1 MTTLSQTFTNPDKY
15 PLFVSYIITPQV
27 KQAGLEESFKKILNE
42 IKNSYI
48 GIYQEQS
55 KIVNS
60 IDSGNPS
67 VEYQNLKTFKLEETD
82 RKLLYKTAT
91 GFPDSS
97 YVIRQDRILD
107 IYSPYNPIFN
117 RSTFNG
123 KNKLN

>member
-1 MTTLSQTFTNPDKY
+1 MDSIK
-15 PLFVSYIITPQV
+15 SEYIT
-27 KQAGLEESFKKILNE
+27 
-42 IKNSYI
+42 
-48 GIYQEQS
+48 IYQEQS

-60 IDSGNPS
+60 IDSGEPS
-67 VEYQNLKTFKLEETD
+67 IEYQNLKTFKLEETD
-82 RKLLYKTAT
+82 RKLIYKTAT

-107 IYSPYNPIFN
+107 IYKPNNPIFN